1 MGATIGVR
9 KNISRREGVN
19 QLHRFF
25 LGFLLLFLGAFAAGA
40 AQLVVVRQGGESVS
54 KSFLDELGAVLGHQL
69 GGIGREVVRW
79 VYFLLQ

>member
-9 KNISRREGVN
+9 KNTSRRKGVH

-25 LGFLLLFLGAFAAGA
+25 LGFLLLFLGAFAGA

-69 GGIGREVVRW
+69 GGIILDVK
-79 VYFLLQ
+79 